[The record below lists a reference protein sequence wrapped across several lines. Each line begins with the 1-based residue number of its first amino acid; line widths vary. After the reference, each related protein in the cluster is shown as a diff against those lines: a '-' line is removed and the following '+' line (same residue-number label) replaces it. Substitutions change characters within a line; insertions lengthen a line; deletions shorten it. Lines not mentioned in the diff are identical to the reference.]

1 MAFAIGASL
10 RSLLIWAAAY
20 GLAALFGWDAV
31 GVFTSP
37 GSTWRFRASGSFMLV
52 VILIALAYNVGFWL
66 RWRGATPG
74 KRALG
79 LRVTAQDGSP
89 LRVGQAIGRTS
100 AYLLSLPF
108 LAGFL
113 WAAVDQRRETFHD
126 KLAGT
131 AVMRGP

>member
-1 MAFAIGASL
+1 
-10 RSLLIWAAAY
+10 
-20 GLAALFGWDAV
+20 
-31 GVFTSP
+31 
-37 GSTWRFRASGSFMLV
+37 MLV
-52 VILIALAYNVGFWL
+52 VIPIALAYNVGFWL